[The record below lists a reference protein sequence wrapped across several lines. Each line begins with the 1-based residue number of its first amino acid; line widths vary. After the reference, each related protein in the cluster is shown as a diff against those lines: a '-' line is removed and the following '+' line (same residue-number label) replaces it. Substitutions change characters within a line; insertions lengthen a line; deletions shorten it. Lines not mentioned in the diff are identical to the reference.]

1 MGKETHTRD
10 SESHPRVSRRR
21 FAQAVGGSAL
31 AGLAGCQGTDSEST
45 QTEADSGGGG
55 SGSGGSSNGESN
67 GESGG
72 GDDSDSETSSS
83 DSEWADLSGQEVHV
97 LTEESST
104 QWQTFWNE
112 LNTAFEQATGA
123 SVNIEYVGIG
133 TGYRE
138 RLTQLLQAGNP
149 PEVTHIGVQDI
160 VTFATNGQAGDV
172 TPAVEYLQNQYDTE
186 IVTDNG
192 AVILDGTHYMVPL
205 FVNADMYHYRD
216 DVATGV
222 GDDFPQNW
230 DDVLS
235 MAEEYDEGRGGM
247 RADYFPLGQNDC
259 AKYYIL
265 SQAYMAG
272 GTVCSRDDSGE
283 LQITMHQGSNR
294 ESWIQALDFWR
305 ERAQYSA
312 VDTQGDCG
320 AYSSAIPSRTTFAG
334 HYFGNRPKIQSVSQD
349 LPFAASVRERQCPRP
364 EGKEDNPVLGLLQG
378 VSSFQGANVEAA
390 NEWIKF
396 LVQPDFFFDFLMLS
410 PVHNAPIT
418 QELVQHEEYQ
428 SRLADLP
435 DAWTDQDIQAHLTE
449 ENRRAF
455 PHETNP
461 PNPYT
466 GQLFADDALWQL
478 AWDVL
483 QEGMGSGEALDK
495 AASAL
500 QETLDSAK

>member
-1 MGKETHTRD
+1 MD
-10 SESHPRVSRRR
+10 SDPCKRESQSRVSRRR

-31 AGLAGCQGTDSEST
+31 VGLAGCQGQSSSSTGTTD
-45 QTEADSGGGG
+45 DSGGD
-55 SGSGGSSNGESN
+55 GSGGSGGQDSDD
-67 GESGG
+67 GG
-72 GDDSDSETSSS
+72 GSTATDSG
-83 DSEWADLSGQEVHV
+83 EWPDLSGQEVHV

-123 SVNIEYVGIG
+123 SVNIEYVGLG

-138 RLTQLLQAGNP
+138 RLTQLLQAGDP

-172 TPAVEYLQNQYDTE
+172 TPAVEYIEEEYGTE
-186 IVTDNG
+186 INTERG
-192 AVILDGTHYMVPL
+192 AVLLDGTHHMVPL
-205 FVNADMYHYRD
+205 FINADMYHYRD
-216 DVATGV
+216 DIATDV

-230 DDVLS
+230 DDVLA
-235 MAEEYDEGRGGM
+235 MAEEYDQGRGGM

-283 LQITMHQGSNR
+283 LQITMHEGSNR
-294 ESWIQALDFWR
+294 EAWIQALDYWKA
-305 ERAQYSA
+305 RAQFSA
-312 VDTQGDCG
+312 IDTQGDCG
-320 AYSSAIPSRTTFAG
+320 AYSSAIPSETTFAG
-334 HYFGNRPKIQSVSQD
+334 HYFGNRPKIQSVGQD

-364 EGKEDNPVLGLLQG
+364 EGKADNPVLGLLQG
-378 VSSFQGANVEAA
+378 VSTFQNANVEAA

-396 LVQPDFFFDFLMLS
+396 LVQPDFLFDFLMLS
-410 PVHNAPIT
+410 PVHNAPIAP
-418 QELVQHEEYQ
+418 EIVQHEEYQ

-455 PHETNP
+455 PHETDP

-483 QEGMGSGEALDK
+483 QEDMDSGQALDK
-495 AASAL
+495 AATTL
-500 QETLDSAK
+500 QETLESAK